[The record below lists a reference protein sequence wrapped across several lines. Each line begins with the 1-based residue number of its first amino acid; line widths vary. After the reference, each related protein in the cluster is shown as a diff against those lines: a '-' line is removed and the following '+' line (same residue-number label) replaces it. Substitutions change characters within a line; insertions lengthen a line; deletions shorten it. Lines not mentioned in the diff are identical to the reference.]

1 VEQWKRLFGVEKV
14 DLWTPPTILIGGKE
28 QQLAKLEKKIYEFY
42 SANVRTFTTLM
53 KKLTEQ
59 TKDI

>member
-1 VEQWKRLFGVEKV
+1 METFVRRGKSRFLNAA
-14 DLWTPPTILIGGKE
+14 PTILIGGKE
-28 QQLAKLEKKIYEFY
+28 QQLVKLEKKIYEFY